1 MKKMLKFVA
10 LAIIALLV
18 TSCNESN
25 TSIYHN
31 ALKDYDGNKYDA
43 VKIGDQIWMR
53 ENLKTTH
60 FVDGTEIP
68 QFHNVNDFAMQ
79 YRNSHSVGAQVP
91 QSEGGIEKGLLYN
104 GNVIL
109 QDGNGRKLCPKG
121 WHLPT
126 EAEWQEL
133 FTYAESQSQWL
144 DKCGSVAQALS
155 SATTFNDYYLESNIS
170 DFSSHPMDYVGYHNG
185 FQNYVAAPE
194 YGAANYWTATLPV
207 PNEPQAV
214 YENPYENIYDSCAR
228 VAIIDLGN
236 INDTR
241 IENKYLG
248 CGFLVRCVKD

>member
-91 QSEGGIEKGLLYN
+91 QSEGGSEKGLLYN

-109 QDGNGRKLCPKG
+109 QDINGRKLCPKG

-126 EAEWQEL
+126 EAEWEYACRAG
-133 FTYAESQSQWL
+133 TYTL
-144 DKCGSVAQALS
+144 
-155 SATTFNDYYLESNIS
+155 YYKARGEQPR
-170 DFSSHPMDYVGYHNG
+170 HRRGGRYGT
-185 FQNYVAAPE
+185 APYRE
-194 YGAANYWTATLPV
+194 QCHIV
-207 PNEPQAV
+207 
-214 YENPYENIYDSCAR
+214 CR
-228 VAIIDLGN
+228 
-236 INDTR
+236 
-241 IENKYLG
+241 
-248 CGFLVRCVKD
+248 